1 MKGAAAVAV
10 IKGWAVL
17 LALFGSVGLFAL
29 GMRAGLWHVA
39 RDRFAVSL
47 RTAPESERKLLSDR
61 PLLVRIEKSRAG
73 RSPHRAVALVLA
85 GDGSILYGPTPLQ
98 QAKDDRGRMIE
109 EARFAPLGRVP
120 AGGMVAGL
128 VLRVPEPAAVLPEVE
143 RRIRDAAARG
153 GELRLI
159 IEQVGRICQQAGGRA
174 EVATAEVRAP

>member
-1 MKGAAAVAV
+1 MKAAGSV

-17 LALFGSVGLFAL
+17 LVLFGSVGLFAV
-29 GMRAGLWHVA
+29 GMRAGLWRVA
-39 RDRFAVSL
+39 RDRFAVSI

-85 GDGSILYGPTPLQ
+85 GDGSILHGPAPLLP
-98 QAKDDRGRMIE
+98 AKDERGRTIE

-128 VLRVPEPAAVLPEVE
+128 VLRVPDPAAVLPEVE
-143 RRIRDAAARG
+143 RRIREAAARG
-153 GELRLI
+153 SELRLI
-159 IEQVGRICQQAGGRA
+159 TEQVGRLCQEAGGRA